1 MKQLLRRI
9 FFWDESAKGAH
20 FGMTLFFLVPWIW
33 LTLMYII
40 IYPLFFITQHKDAA
54 LSLFVLISLFALLTL
69 AYGVALLLHF
79 IFVNSHG
86 LLKKLPWG
94 MLIQGVVLLIT
105 GIYLYKFVIFKIF
118 GTLGLISNAFPT
130 GQPLNA
136 TKLNFLVSGNNI
148 IIAIVLIVA
157 LLATG
162 YVCLGKTIA
171 GIGQVP
177 YSQLWTKGVK
187 TLWMFFIAIYILSWA
202 MGLVAV
208 HASRNAVAELERSLG
223 KPVTPEALAEI
234 YYHGQQP
241 DADFWKKLKE
251 TEPSALLNPE
261 EEQEEKTI
269 NIEDSDTESAEDETE
284 KDKKISWNT
293 IYMTMDGLAFAEA
306 IPQEIIDRWKTDF
319 LDKPETKAWEALF
332 DQPLPP
338 SAREYS
344 ASSLLIGTMF
354 SELSFGRT
362 LCRYENSRIRIALD
376 SKDFS
381 AVEAALTRM
390 RNVSGYYENDT
401 FLISGLVWIA
411 CEALQM
417 NALAHIIDSG
427 QPSDEW
433 LRQLDRWLES
443 RERIVESVQWNSFY
457 GEAVTGLN
465 MFKAMEKGIH
475 VTDTMSCTPINLNLL
490 NWLIPQTMFFFGLE
504 TAGLADL
511 YRKGIEKGYRQTRP
525 HGLFAS
531 MLQPTME
538 IGEKK
543 YKAII
548 AEYRIMRGLV
558 AAELHRRQHGS
569 FPSEMKLL
577 EDPLSSG
584 ESLKYQCGEVEVNQY
599 VWNAEKKK
607 CEQQQRKIHG
617 VKIWTLGLNG
627 MDNNG
632 LYDLSNKQDD
642 RCCWLRDKQ

>member
-20 FGMTLFFLVPWIW
+20 FGLTLFFVVPWIV
-33 LTLMYII
+33 LSILYLVFC
-40 IYPLFFITQHKDAA
+40 PLFFHAQQKNSALWLMMVVSGIGV
-54 LSLFVLISLFALLTL
+54 LSLIYSVFLLIHIL
-69 AYGVALLLHF
+69 
-79 IFVNSHG
+79 IVNRHG
-86 LLKKLPWG
+86 LLTKLPWG
-94 MLIQGVVLLIT
+94 MLIQGVVLLIA

-130 GQPLNA
+130 GQPLNT

-177 YSQLWTKGVK
+177 YSQLWTKGMK
-187 TLWMFFIAIYILSWA
+187 TLWMLFIAIYILSWA

-269 NIEDSDTESAEDETE
+269 NIEDSDTESAEEETE
-284 KDKKISWNT
+284 KDKKLSWNT
-293 IYMTMDGLAFAEA
+293 VHLTMNGLAFAKA
-306 IPQEIIDRWKTDF
+306 IPQEIIDRWKTNF
-319 LDKPETKAWEALF
+319 LDKPETKAWAALF

-338 SAREYS
+338 NARDYS
-344 ASSLLIGTMF
+344 ASGILDGMMF
-354 SELSFGRT
+354 SELSFGRA

-390 RNVSGYYENDT
+390 RNASGYYEHDT
-401 FLISGLVWIA
+401 FLVGGLVWVS

-417 NALAHIIDSG
+417 NALAHIIDSA

-443 RERIVESVQWNSFY
+443 REHIVESVQWNGFY

-465 MFKAMEKGIH
+465 MFKAMEKGIQ
-475 VTDTMSCTPINLNLL
+475 VTDTITYPAINLSLL
-490 NWLIPQTMFFFGLE
+490 NWLMPQTMFFFGLE
-504 TAGLADL
+504 TTGLADL
-511 YRKGIEKGYRQTRP
+511 YRAGIEKGYCQTRP

-538 IGEKK
+538 KAEKK
-543 YKAII
+543 YKAIT
-548 AEYRIMRGLV
+548 AEYRIIRGLV
-558 AAELHRRQHGS
+558 AAELHRRQYGS

-617 VKIWTLGLNG
+617 IRIWTVGLNG
-627 MDNNG
+627 MDDGG
-632 LYDLSNKQDD
+632 LYNLSDKRDD
-642 RCCWLRDKQ
+642 RCYWLRNK

>member
-1 MKQLLRRI
+1 
-9 FFWDESAKGAH
+9 
-20 FGMTLFFLVPWIW
+20 
-33 LTLMYII
+33 
-40 IYPLFFITQHKDAA
+40 
-54 LSLFVLISLFALLTL
+54 
-69 AYGVALLLHF
+69 
-79 IFVNSHG
+79 
-86 LLKKLPWG
+86 

-130 GQPLNA
+130 GQPLNT

-148 IIAIVLIVA
+148 IIAIVLIAA

-187 TLWMFFIAIYILSWA
+187 TLWMLFIAIYILSWA
-202 MGLVAV
+202 MGLYAV

-251 TEPSALLNPE
+251 TEPSALLNQE
-261 EEQEEKTI
+261 EQQEEKTI
-269 NIEDSDTESAEDETE
+269 INEDSDTESTEDEID
-284 KDKKISWNT
+284 KDKKLSWNT
-293 IYMTMDGLAFAEA
+293 VYLTMNGLAFAEA
-306 IPQEIIDRWKTDF
+306 IPQEIIDRWKKDF

-344 ASSLLIGTMF
+344 ASSILIGTMF

-417 NALAHIIDSG
+417 NALAHIIDSA
-427 QPSDEW
+427 QPRDEW
-433 LRQLDRWLES
+433 LRQLDQWLES
-443 RERIVESVQWNSFY
+443 RERIVESVQWNGFY

-490 NWLIPQTMFFFGLE
+490 NWLMPQTMFFFGLE

-511 YRKGIEKGYRQTRP
+511 YRTGIEKGYRQTRP
-525 HGLFAS
+525 HGMFAS

-538 IGEKK
+538 KVEKK

-548 AEYRIMRGLV
+548 AEYRIMRGVV

-607 CEQQQRKIHG
+607 CEQQQRKMHG
-617 VKIWTLGLNG
+617 IRIWTVGLNG

>member
-20 FGMTLFFLVPWIW
+20 FGLTLFFVVPWIV
-33 LTLMYII
+33 LSILYLVFC
-40 IYPLFFITQHKDAA
+40 PLFFHAQQKNSALWLMMVVSGIGV
-54 LSLFVLISLFALLTL
+54 LSLIYSVFLLIHIL
-69 AYGVALLLHF
+69 
-79 IFVNSHG
+79 IVNRHG
-86 LLKKLPWG
+86 LLTKLPWG
-94 MLIQGVVLLIT
+94 MLIQGVVLLIA

-130 GQPLNA
+130 GQPLNT

-187 TLWMFFIAIYILSWA
+187 TLWMLFIAIYILSWA
-202 MGLVAV
+202 MGLYAV

-284 KDKKISWNT
+284 KDKKLSWNT
-293 IYMTMDGLAFAEA
+293 VDLTMNGLAFAEA
-306 IPQEIIDRWKTDF
+306 IPQEIIDRWKKDF

-338 SAREYS
+338 NARDYS
-344 ASSLLIGTMF
+344 ASGILDGMMF
-354 SELSFGRT
+354 SELSFGRA

-376 SKDFS
+376 SNDWS
-381 AVEAALTRM
+381 AVEAALTHM
-390 RNVSGYYENDT
+390 RNASGYYEHDT
-401 FLISGLVWIA
+401 FLVGGLVWVS

-417 NALAHIIDSG
+417 NALAHIIDSA

-443 RERIVESVQWNSFY
+443 REHIVESVQWNGFY

-475 VTDTMSCTPINLNLL
+475 VTDTMSCTPINLSLL
-490 NWLIPQTMFFFGLE
+490 NWLMPQTMFFFGLE
-504 TAGLADL
+504 TTGLADL
-511 YRKGIEKGYRQTRP
+511 YRAGIEKGYCQTRP

-543 YKAII
+543 YKAIT
-548 AEYRIMRGLV
+548 AEYRIIRGLV
-558 AAELHRRQHGS
+558 AAELHRRQYGS

-617 VKIWTLGLNG
+617 IRIWTVGLNG
-627 MDNNG
+627 MDDGG
-632 LYDLSNKQDD
+632 LYNLSDKRDD
-642 RCCWLRDKQ
+642 RCYWLRNK

>member
-1 MKQLLRRI
+1 M

-20 FGMTLFFLVPWIW
+20 FGLTLFFLVPWIW
-33 LTLMYII
+33 LTLMYVI

-130 GQPLNA
+130 GQPLNT

-187 TLWMFFIAIYILSWA
+187 TLWMLFIAIYILSWA
-202 MGLVAV
+202 MGLYAV

-269 NIEDSDTESAEDETE
+269 TDEDSDTESAEAETE

-338 SAREYS
+338 NAREYS
-344 ASSLLIGTMF
+344 ASSILDGTMF
-354 SELSFGRT
+354 SGLSVGRT

-381 AVEAALTRM
+381 TVEAALTRM
-390 RNVSGYYENDT
+390 RNASGFYEHDT
-401 FLISGLVWIA
+401 FLFGGLDWID
-411 CEALQM
+411 CEAIQLNVLM
-417 NALAHIIDSG
+417 HIIDSG
-427 QPSDEW
+427 QPNDEW
-433 LRQLDRWLES
+433 LHQLEQWLES
-443 RERIVESVQWNSFY
+443 RERIVESVLWNSFY

-490 NWLIPQTMFFFGLE
+490 NWLMPQTMFFFGLE

-511 YRKGIEKGYRQTRP
+511 YRTGIEKGYRQTRP
-525 HGLFAS
+525 HGMFAS

-538 IGEKK
+538 KVEKK

-607 CEQQQRKIHG
+607 CEQQQRKMHG
-617 VKIWTLGLNG
+617 IRIWTVGLNG

>member
-1 MKQLLRRI
+1 M

-20 FGMTLFFLVPWIW
+20 FGLTLFFLVPWIW
-33 LTLMYII
+33 LTLMYVI

-130 GQPLNA
+130 GQPLNT

-187 TLWMFFIAIYILSWA
+187 TLWMLFIAIYILSWA
-202 MGLVAV
+202 MGLYAV

-269 NIEDSDTESAEDETE
+269 TDEDSDTESAEDETE

-344 ASSLLIGTMF
+344 ASSILIGTMF

-390 RNVSGYYENDT
+390 RNTSGFYEHDT
-401 FLISGLVWIA
+401 FLIGGLVWIA

-607 CEQQQRKIHG
+607 CEQQQRKMHG
-617 VKIWTLGLNG
+617 IRIWTVGLNG

>member
-1 MKQLLRRI
+1 M
-9 FFWDESAKGAH
+9 
-20 FGMTLFFLVPWIW
+20 LV
-33 LTLMYII
+33 
-40 IYPLFFITQHKDAA
+40 
-54 LSLFVLISLFALLTL
+54 
-69 AYGVALLLHF
+69 
-79 IFVNSHG
+79 
-86 LLKKLPWG
+86 
-94 MLIQGVVLLIT
+94 QGVVLLIT

-130 GQPLNA
+130 GQPLNT

-148 IIAIVLIVA
+148 IIAIVLIAA

-187 TLWMFFIAIYILSWA
+187 TLWMLFIAIYILSWA
-202 MGLVAV
+202 MGLYAV

-251 TEPSALLNPE
+251 TEPSALLNQE
-261 EEQEEKTI
+261 EQQEEKTI
-269 NIEDSDTESAEDETE
+269 INEDSDTESTEDEID
-284 KDKKISWNT
+284 KDKKLSWNT
-293 IYMTMDGLAFAEA
+293 VYLTMNGLAFAEA
-306 IPQEIIDRWKTDF
+306 IPQEIIDRWKKDF

-338 SAREYS
+338 NAREYS
-344 ASSLLIGTMF
+344 ASSILDGTMF
-354 SELSFGRT
+354 SGLSVGRT

-417 NALAHIIDSG
+417 NALAHIIDSA
-427 QPSDEW
+427 QPRDEW
-433 LRQLDRWLES
+433 LRQLDQWLES
-443 RERIVESVQWNSFY
+443 RERIVESVQWNGFY

-607 CEQQQRKIHG
+607 CEQQQRKMHG
-617 VKIWTLGLNG
+617 IRIWTVGLNG

>member
-1 MKQLLRRI
+1 MKQLLRRM

-20 FGMTLFFLVPWIW
+20 FGLTLFFLVPWIW
-33 LTLMYII
+33 LTLMYVI

-130 GQPLNA
+130 GQPLNT

-187 TLWMFFIAIYILSWA
+187 TLWMLFIAIYILSWA
-202 MGLVAV
+202 MGLYAV

-269 NIEDSDTESAEDETE
+269 TDEDSDTESAEDETE

-344 ASSLLIGTMF
+344 ASSILIGTMF

-390 RNVSGYYENDT
+390 RNTSGFYEHDT
-401 FLISGLVWIA
+401 FLIGGLVWIA

-607 CEQQQRKIHG
+607 CEQQQRKMHG
-617 VKIWTLGLNG
+617 IRIWTVGLNG

>member
-1 MKQLLRRI
+1 
-9 FFWDESAKGAH
+9 
-20 FGMTLFFLVPWIW
+20 
-33 LTLMYII
+33 
-40 IYPLFFITQHKDAA
+40 
-54 LSLFVLISLFALLTL
+54 
-69 AYGVALLLHF
+69 
-79 IFVNSHG
+79 
-86 LLKKLPWG
+86 

-130 GQPLNA
+130 GQPLNT

-148 IIAIVLIVA
+148 IIAIVLIAA

-187 TLWMFFIAIYILSWA
+187 TLWMLFIAIYILSWA
-202 MGLVAV
+202 MGLYAV

-251 TEPSALLNPE
+251 TEPSALLNQE
-261 EEQEEKTI
+261 EQQEEKTI
-269 NIEDSDTESAEDETE
+269 INEDSDTESTEDEID
-284 KDKKISWNT
+284 KDKKLSWNT
-293 IYMTMDGLAFAEA
+293 VYLTMNGLAFAEA
-306 IPQEIIDRWKTDF
+306 IPQEIIDRWKKDF

-338 SAREYS
+338 NAREYS
-344 ASSLLIGTMF
+344 ASSILDGTMF
-354 SELSFGRT
+354 SGLSVGRT

-417 NALAHIIDSG
+417 NALAHIIDSA
-427 QPSDEW
+427 QPRDEW
-433 LRQLDRWLES
+433 LRQLDQWLES
-443 RERIVESVQWNSFY
+443 RERIVESVQWNGFY

-607 CEQQQRKIHG
+607 CEQQQRKMHG
-617 VKIWTLGLNG
+617 IRIWTVGLNG

>member
-1 MKQLLRRI
+1 MKQLLRKI

-20 FGMTLFFLVPWIW
+20 FGLTLFFVVPWIV
-33 LTLMYII
+33 LSILYLVFC
-40 IYPLFFITQHKDAA
+40 PLFFHAQQKNPALWLMMVVSGIGI
-54 LSLFVLISLFALLTL
+54 LSLIYSVFLLIHIL
-69 AYGVALLLHF
+69 
-79 IFVNSHG
+79 IVNRHG

-118 GTLGLISNAFPT
+118 GTLGLIGNAFPT
-130 GQPLNA
+130 GQLLNT

-187 TLWMFFIAIYILSWA
+187 TLWMLFIAIYILSWA
-202 MGLVAV
+202 MGLYAV

-269 NIEDSDTESAEDETE
+269 TDEDSDTESAEDETE
-284 KDKKISWNT
+284 KDKKLSWNT
-293 IYMTMDGLAFAEA
+293 VDLTMNGLAFAEA

-344 ASSLLIGTMF
+344 ASGILDGTMI
-354 SELSFGRT
+354 SELGVGRT

-381 AVEAALTRM
+381 TVEAALARM
-390 RNVSGYYENDT
+390 RNTSGYYEHDT
-401 FLISGLVWIA
+401 FLTDGLVWIA

-569 FPSEMKLL
+569 FPQDLKLL
-577 EDPLSSG
+577 EDPLAFG
-584 ESLKYQCGEVEVNQY
+584 QLLKYQCGEVEVTQY

-607 CEQQQRKIHG
+607 CEQQQQKIHG

-627 MDNNG
+627 MDDGG
-632 LYDLSNKQDD
+632 LYNLSDNQDD
-642 RCCWLRDKQ
+642 RCYWLRDK

>member
-9 FFWDESAKGAH
+9 FFWDESAQGAH
-20 FGMTLFFLVPWIW
+20 FGLTLFFVVPWIV
-33 LTLMYII
+33 LSILYLVFC
-40 IYPLFFITQHKDAA
+40 PLFCHAQQKNAA
-54 LSLFVLISLFALLTL
+54 LWLMMVVSGIGVLSLIYSVFLLIHIL
-69 AYGVALLLHF
+69 
-79 IFVNSHG
+79 IVNRHG
-86 LLKKLPWG
+86 LLTKLPWG
-94 MLIQGVVLLIT
+94 MLIQGVVLLIA

-130 GQPLNA
+130 GQPLNT
-136 TKLNFLVSGNNI
+136 TKFNFLVSGNNI

-187 TLWMFFIAIYILSWA
+187 TLWMLFIAIYILSWA

-269 NIEDSDTESAEDETE
+269 TDEDTDTESADDETE
-284 KDKKISWNT
+284 KDKKLSWNT
-293 IYMTMDGLAFAEA
+293 VHLTMNGLAFAEA
-306 IPQEIIDRWKTDF
+306 IPQEIIDRWKKDF
-319 LDKPETKAWEALF
+319 LDKPETKTWEALF

-338 SAREYS
+338 NARDYS
-344 ASSLLIGTMF
+344 ASGILEGMMF
-354 SELSFGRT
+354 SELSFGRA

-390 RNVSGYYENDT
+390 RNASGYYEHDT
-401 FLISGLVWIA
+401 FLVGGLVWVL

-417 NALAHIIDSG
+417 NALAHIIDSA

-443 RERIVESVQWNSFY
+443 REHIVESVQWNGFY

-490 NWLIPQTMFFFGLE
+490 NWLMPQTMFFFGLE

-543 YKAII
+543 YQAIT
-548 AEYRIMRGLV
+548 AEYRIIRGLV
-558 AAELHRRQHGS
+558 AAELHRRQYGS

-617 VKIWTLGLNG
+617 IRIWTVGLNG
-627 MDNNG
+627 MDDGG
-632 LYDLSNKQDD
+632 LYNLSDKRDD
-642 RCCWLRDKQ
+642 RCYWLRNK

>member
-9 FFWDESAKGAH
+9 FFWDESAQGAH
-20 FGMTLFFLVPWIW
+20 FGLTLFFVVPWIV
-33 LTLMYII
+33 LSILYLVFC
-40 IYPLFFITQHKDAA
+40 PLFCHAQQKNPALWLMMVVSGIGV
-54 LSLFVLISLFALLTL
+54 LSLIYSVSLLIHIL
-69 AYGVALLLHF
+69 
-79 IFVNSHG
+79 IVNRHG
-86 LLKKLPWG
+86 LLTKLPWG
-94 MLIQGVVLLIT
+94 MLIQGVVLLIA

-130 GQPLNA
+130 GQPLNT
-136 TKLNFLVSGNNI
+136 TKLNYLVSGNNI

-223 KPVTPEALAEI
+223 KPVTPEALKEI

-284 KDKKISWNT
+284 KDKKLSWNT
-293 IYMTMDGLAFAEA
+293 VDLTMNNLAFAEA
-306 IPQEIIDRWKTDF
+306 IPQEIIDRWKKDF
-319 LDKPETKAWEALF
+319 LDKPETKTWEALF

-338 SAREYS
+338 NARDYS
-344 ASSLLIGTMF
+344 ASGILIGTMF

-376 SKDFS
+376 SNDWS

-390 RNVSGYYENDT
+390 RNASGYYEHDT
-401 FLISGLVWIA
+401 FLVGGLVWVL

-417 NALAHIIDSG
+417 NALAHIIDSA

-443 RERIVESVQWNSFY
+443 REHIVESVQWNGFY

-490 NWLIPQTMFFFGLE
+490 NWLMPQTMFFFGLE

-548 AEYRIMRGLV
+548 AEYRIIRGLV
-558 AAELHRRQHGS
+558 ATELHRRQYGS
-569 FPSEMKLL
+569 FSSEMKLL

-599 VWNAEKKK
+599 VWNAGKKK
-607 CEQQQRKIHG
+607 FEQQQRKMHG
-617 VKIWTLGLNG
+617 IRIWTVGLNG
-627 MDNNG
+627 MDDGG
-632 LYDLSNKQDD
+632 LYKISDKRDD
-642 RCCWLRDKQ
+642 RCYWLRNK

>member
-1 MKQLLRRI
+1 MKQLFRRI

-20 FGMTLFFLVPWIW
+20 FGLTLFFVVPWII
-33 LTLMYII
+33 LSILYLVFC
-40 IYPLFFITQHKDAA
+40 PLFFHAQQKNPALWLMMVVSGIGV
-54 LSLFVLISLFALLTL
+54 LSLIYSVFLLIHIL
-69 AYGVALLLHF
+69 
-79 IFVNSHG
+79 IVNSHG

-130 GQPLNA
+130 GQPLNT

-187 TLWMFFIAIYILSWA
+187 TLWMLFIAIYILSWA
-202 MGLVAV
+202 MGLYAV

-269 NIEDSDTESAEDETE
+269 TDEDSDTESAEDEPE

-306 IPQEIIDRWKTDF
+306 IPQEIIDRWKKDF
-319 LDKPETKAWEALF
+319 LDKPETKTWEALF

-338 SAREYS
+338 NARDYS
-344 ASSLLIGTMF
+344 ASGILDGMMF
-354 SELSFGRT
+354 SELSFGRA

-381 AVEAALTRM
+381 AVEAALARM
-390 RNVSGYYENDT
+390 RNASGYYEHDT
-401 FLISGLVWIA
+401 FLVGGLVWVS

-417 NALAHIIDSG
+417 NALAHIIDSA

-443 RERIVESVQWNSFY
+443 RERIVESVLWNSFY

-490 NWLIPQTMFFFGLE
+490 NWLMPQTMFFFGLE

-511 YRKGIEKGYRQTRP
+511 YRTGIEKGYRQTRP
-525 HGLFAS
+525 HGMFAS

-538 IGEKK
+538 KVEKK

-548 AEYRIMRGLV
+548 AEYRIMRGVV

-569 FPSEMKLL
+569 FPLTMKLL
-577 EDPLSSG
+577 EDPLASG
-584 ESLKYQCGEVEVNQY
+584 QLLKYQCGKVDITQS
-599 VWNAEKKK
+599 VWNAEKQK
-607 CEQQQRKIHG
+607 CEPQQRKIHG
-617 VKIWTLGLNG
+617 MKIWTLGLNG
-627 MDNNG
+627 MDDGG
-632 LYDLSNKQDD
+632 LYNLSDNQDD
-642 RCCWLRDKQ
+642 RCYWLRDK

>member
-20 FGMTLFFLVPWIW
+20 FGLTLFFVVPWIV
-33 LTLMYII
+33 LSILYLVFC
-40 IYPLFFITQHKDAA
+40 PLFFHAQQKNSALWLMMVVSGIGV
-54 LSLFVLISLFALLTL
+54 LSLIYSVFLLIHILIVNRHRLLT
-69 AYGVALLLHF
+69 
-79 IFVNSHG
+79 
-86 LLKKLPWG
+86 KLPWG
-94 MLIQGVVLLIT
+94 MLIQGVVLLIA

-130 GQPLNA
+130 GQPLNT
-136 TKLNFLVSGNNI
+136 TKFNFLVSGNNI
-148 IIAIVLIVA
+148 IIAIVLIIV
-157 LLATG
+157 LLAMG

-187 TLWMFFIAIYILSWA
+187 TLWTLFIGIYILSWA
-202 MGLVAV
+202 MGLYAV
-208 HASRNAVAELERSLG
+208 HASRNAVVELERSLG
-223 KPVTPEALAEI
+223 KPVTPEALGEI
-234 YYHGQQP
+234 YFHGQQP

-269 NIEDSDTESAEDETE
+269 TDEDTDTESAEDETE
-284 KDKKISWNT
+284 KDKKLSWNT
-293 IYMTMDGLAFAEA
+293 VYPTMDGLAFAEA

-319 LDKPETKAWEALF
+319 LDKPETKTWEALF

-338 SAREYS
+338 NARDYS
-344 ASSLLIGTMF
+344 ASGILDGMMF
-354 SELSFGRT
+354 SELSFGRA

-390 RNVSGYYENDT
+390 RNASGYYEHDT
-401 FLISGLVWIA
+401 FLVGGLVWVS

-417 NALAHIIDSG
+417 NALAHIIDSA

-443 RERIVESVQWNSFY
+443 REHIVESVQWNGFY

-465 MFKAMEKGIH
+465 MFKAMEKGIQ
-475 VTDTMSCTPINLNLL
+475 VTDTITYPAINLSLL
-490 NWLIPQTMFFFGLE
+490 NWLMPQTMFFFGLE

-538 IGEKK
+538 ICEKK

-607 CEQQQRKIHG
+607 CEQQQRKMHG
-617 VKIWTLGLNG
+617 IRIWTVGLNG
-627 MDNNG
+627 MDDGG
-632 LYDLSNKQDD
+632 LYNLSDKRDD
-642 RCCWLRDKQ
+642 RCYWLRNK

>member
-9 FFWDESAKGAH
+9 FFWDESAQGAH
-20 FGMTLFFLVPWIW
+20 FGLTLFFVVPWIV
-33 LTLMYII
+33 LSILYLVFC
-40 IYPLFFITQHKDAA
+40 PLFCHAQQKNPALWLMMVVSGIGV
-54 LSLFVLISLFALLTL
+54 LSLIYSVFLLIHIL
-69 AYGVALLLHF
+69 
-79 IFVNSHG
+79 IVNRHG
-86 LLKKLPWG
+86 LLTKLPWG
-94 MLIQGVVLLIT
+94 MLIQGVVLLIA

-130 GQPLNA
+130 GQPLNT
-136 TKLNFLVSGNNI
+136 TKFNFLVSGNNI

-187 TLWMFFIAIYILSWA
+187 TLWMLFIAIYILSWA

-284 KDKKISWNT
+284 KDKKLSWNT
-293 IYMTMDGLAFAEA
+293 VDLTMNGLAFAEA
-306 IPQEIIDRWKTDF
+306 IPQEIIDRWKKDF
-319 LDKPETKAWEALF
+319 LDKPETKTWEALF

-338 SAREYS
+338 NARDYS
-344 ASSLLIGTMF
+344 ASGILEGMMF
-354 SELSFGRT
+354 SELSFGRA

-390 RNVSGYYENDT
+390 RNASGYYEHDT
-401 FLISGLVWIA
+401 FLVGGLVWVL

-417 NALAHIIDSG
+417 NALAHIIDSA

-443 RERIVESVQWNSFY
+443 REHIVESVQWNGFY

-475 VTDTMSCTPINLNLL
+475 VTDTMSCTPINFNLL
-490 NWLIPQTMFFFGLE
+490 NWLMPQTMFFFGLE

-511 YRKGIEKGYRQTRP
+511 YRTGIEKGYRQTRP
-525 HGLFAS
+525 HGLFAG

-538 IGEKK
+538 KVEKK
-543 YKAII
+543 YKAIT
-548 AEYRIMRGLV
+548 AEYRIIRGLV
-558 AAELHRRQHGS
+558 AAELHRRQYGS

-617 VKIWTLGLNG
+617 IRIWTVGLNG
-627 MDNNG
+627 MDDGG
-632 LYDLSNKQDD
+632 LYNLSDKRDD
-642 RCCWLRDKQ
+642 RCYWLRNK

>member
-1 MKQLLRRI
+1 MKQLLHKI
-9 FFWDESAKGAH
+9 FFWEESAKGAH
-20 FGMTLFFLVPWIW
+20 FGLTLFFAVPWII
-33 LTLMYII
+33 LSILYLVFC
-40 IYPLFFITQHKDAA
+40 PLFFHAQQKNPALWLMMVVSGIGV
-54 LSLFVLISLFALLTL
+54 LSLIYSVFLLIHIL
-69 AYGVALLLHF
+69 
-79 IFVNSHG
+79 IVNRYG
-86 LLKKLPWG
+86 LLKKLPWV
-94 MLIQGVVLLIT
+94 MLIQGVVLLIA

-118 GTLGLISNAFPT
+118 GTLGLISHAFPT
-130 GQPLNA
+130 GQPLNT

-187 TLWMFFIAIYILSWA
+187 TLWMLFIAIYILSWA
-202 MGLVAV
+202 MGLYAV

-269 NIEDSDTESAEDETE
+269 TDEDSDTESAEDETE

-344 ASSLLIGTMF
+344 ASSILIGTMF

-390 RNVSGYYENDT
+390 RNTSGFYEHDT
-401 FLISGLVWIA
+401 FLIGGLVWIA

-607 CEQQQRKIHG
+607 CEQQQRKMHG
-617 VKIWTLGLNG
+617 IRIWTVGLNG